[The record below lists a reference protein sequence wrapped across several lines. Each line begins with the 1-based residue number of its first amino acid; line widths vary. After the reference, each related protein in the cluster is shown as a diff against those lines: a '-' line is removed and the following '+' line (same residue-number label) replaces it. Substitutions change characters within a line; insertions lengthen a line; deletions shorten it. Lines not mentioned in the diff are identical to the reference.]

1 MVTVVGH
8 TYSIP
13 ESVMGLTLLA
23 AGGCMPEAISSV
35 LMIRKGEGGIGVSN
49 SLGANSL
56 AILMSLGVP
65 WLIRNIIY
73 HSTADKSFI
82 ALSSYGIEYTI
93 AMLLVATILLYA
105 VLTIAK
111 YHLNKPV
118 GFSLLAIYS
127 IFLTVGVLMELDI
140 IFPSGNC

>member
-1 MVTVVGH
+1 MTTH
-8 TYSIP
+8 LIYECNDI
-13 ESVMGLTLLA
+13 
-23 AGGCMPEAISSV
+23 
-35 LMIRKGEGGIGVSN
+35 GEGGLGVSN

-73 HSTADKSFI
+73 HNTTDKSFI
-82 ALSSYGIEYTI
+82 VLNSYGIEYTI
-93 AMLLVATILLYA
+93 ASLLVATILLYA
-105 VLTIAK
+105 VLAIAK

-118 GFSLLAIYS
+118 GFSLLTIYS

-140 IFPSGNC
+140 IFPSGSCL